1 MRLRITRREAAGKNA
16 TEHTEAVRLMRTVR
30 MHEGLHPE
38 LVWFHHIPNG
48 GKRRKA
54 IARQLKAEG
63 VKPGVHD
70 YFLPVARQGFHGLY
84 VELKS
89 MEGEESADQERF
101 AAFVR
106 EQGYRA
112 EFVWGW
118 EAAWAVIADYLG
130 IPNRLLPS
138 GLVAAPA
145 HAPAPTLQRPPADP
159 KPR

>member
-48 GKRRKA
+48 GKRHRTVAGK
-54 IARQLKAEG
+54 LKAEG
-63 VKPGVHD
+63 VKKGVHD
-70 YFLPVARQGFHGLY
+70 YFLPVPRQGFHGLY
-84 VELKS
+84 IELKS
-89 MEGEESADQERF
+89 LDGDESADQERF
-101 AAFVR
+101 AEFVR
-106 EQGYRA
+106 AQGYRA

-118 EAAWAVIADYLG
+118 EEAWSVLTDYLG

-145 HAPAPTLQRPPADP
+145 RVPSPTLPRPPADP

>member
-1 MRLRITRREAAGKNA
+1 MRLRITRREAAGKSA

-30 MHEGLHPE
+30 AHEGLHPE

-48 GKRRKA
+48 GKRHRTVAGK
-54 IARQLKAEG
+54 LKAEG
-63 VKPGVHD
+63 VKKGVHD

-84 VELKS
+84 IELKS
-89 MEGEESADQERF
+89 LDGDESSDQERF

-130 IPNRLLPS
+130 IPNRLQPS
-138 GLVAAPA
+138 GLVVAPA
-145 HAPAPTLQRPPADP
+145 HAPSPTLRRPRAAP
-159 KPR
+159 KSR